1 MCKTTL
7 THFNC
12 LCTAL
17 VVHSCA
23 LNFPLGR
30 MVCGPPN
37 LIKKDIYAYS
47 DCDDC
52 LLGAPIREEKRM
64 RLAKKANERWMEIVE
79 DVLGDGD
86 ENGEGVEEIRLECE
100 DERAGDEGEGEVFD
114 GGKDR
119 VRDMEEEWEVLMNR
133 QKSKDGYQE
142 ENEDEDAQLLA
153 AQEAI
158 QSELETPEDDPDTD
172 DDLAAA
178 AQLLSALRQELGKV
192 DVVSQ
197 DADID
202 ESDEGQEERD
212 DRESKGHV
220 QTILESLGKL
230 RDRSERVEVDSK
242 DVEQEDWGM

>member
-23 LNFPLGR
+23 LDFPLGR

-37 LIKKDIYAYS
+37 LIKKDIYVYS

-52 LLGAPIREEKRM
+52 LNGAPLREEKRN
-64 RLAKKANERWMEIVE
+64 RLENKTSERWLEIVE
-79 DVLGDGD
+79 DVIADDD
-86 ENGEGVEEIRLECE
+86 EHGEEVEEIRLECA
-100 DERAGDEGEGEVFD
+100 DERAGDEGEGEVYD
-114 GGKDR
+114 GGKGRDR
-119 VRDMEEEWEVLMNR
+119 CLEEEWEVLMNR
-133 QKSKDGYQE
+133 QKSKCGYQE
-142 ENEDEDAQLLA
+142 GNEDEEAHLLA

-158 QSELETPEDDPDTD
+158 QSELENSEDASDED

-178 AQLLSALRQELGKV
+178 AQLLSALRQELGK
-192 DVVSQ
+192 DDTVSR

-202 ESDEGQEERD
+202 EGEEGGEEGD
-212 DRESKGHV
+212 DKESKAHV
-220 QTILESLGKL
+220 QTIMENLGKL
-230 RDRSERVEVDSK
+230 RDRSERVEVDSMIT
-242 DVEQEDWGM
+242 EQEDWGM

>member
-23 LNFPLGR
+23 LGFPLGR

-37 LIKKDIYAYS
+37 LIKKDIYVYS

-52 LLGAPIREEKRM
+52 LNGAPLREEKRN
-64 RLAKKANERWMEIVE
+64 RLKNKASERWLEIVE
-79 DVLGDGD
+79 DVIADGD
-86 ENGEGVEEIRLECE
+86 EHGEGVEEIRLECA
-100 DERAGDEGEGEVFD
+100 DERAGDEEEGEVFD

-119 VRDMEEEWEVLMNR
+119 DRCLDEEWEVLMNR

-142 ENEDEDAQLLA
+142 ESEDEDAQLLA

-158 QSELETPEDDPDTD
+158 QSELENSEDASDED
-172 DDLAAA
+172 DDLAA
-178 AQLLSALRQELGKV
+178 AQLLSALRQELGK
-192 DVVSQ
+192 DDMVSQ
-197 DADID
+197 DAEIE
-202 ESDEGQEERD
+202 ESN
-212 DRESKGHV
+212 ESKEKGGDKESKAHV
-220 QTILESLGKL
+220 QTIMENLGKL
-230 RDRSERVEVDSK
+230 RDRSERVEVDSMV
-242 DVEQEDWGM
+242 VEQEDWGM